1 MAHPL
6 ELNDGN
12 FSQEVDKS
20 NLPVLVDFWAPWC
33 GPCRMVGPVIEQLA
47 DHYAGRVKVAK
58 CNTDENPGVAS
69 AFGIRS
75 IPTVVLLDRGQVVD
89 VMIGARPRADFEKM
103 IDRYLKK
110 IGASVK
116 PATA

>member
-1 MAHPL
+1 
-6 ELNDGN
+6 
-12 FSQEVDKS
+12 
-20 NLPVLVDFWAPWC
+20 
-33 GPCRMVGPVIEQLA
+33 VGPVIEQLA
-47 DHYAGRVKVAK
+47 DAYAGRVKVAK

-69 AFGIRS
+69 SFNIRS
-75 IPTVVLLDRGQVVD
+75 IPTVVLLDKGEVVD

-110 IGASVK
+110 RAVSEK